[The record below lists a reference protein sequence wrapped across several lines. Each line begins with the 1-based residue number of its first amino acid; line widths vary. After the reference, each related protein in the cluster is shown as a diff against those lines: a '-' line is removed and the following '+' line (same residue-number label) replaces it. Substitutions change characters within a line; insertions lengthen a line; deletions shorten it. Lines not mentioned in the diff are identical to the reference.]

1 MSLNPAALSMPLEW
15 KSPQWWWWWSSW
27 PDEEG
32 GSPPFI
38 LGSWPSSTPPVLAAM
53 WLSISWRA
61 FSTFSGR
68 PVTSKMGSLSRL
80 GVTMYVWVCCWIRLI
95 VAPFGPTTS
104 PTTRYGTRTCMVTW
118 PGVVGLG
125 GPGGTTLMLGLVP
138 GVLPLLLRLLA
149 RIWLKWSA
157 ADSISLLAAATSSR
171 RPVTTNT
178 GSAPLT
184 GVLIYVLVFALNALI
199 LQPGTHENKRMVIKS
214 KSFKKHDKIDYTS
227 NNFHKVLSYKYY
239 HQCAKWLL
247 RI

>member
-1 MSLNPAALSMPLEW
+1 
-15 KSPQWWWWWSSW
+15 
-27 PDEEG
+27 
-32 GSPPFI
+32 
-38 LGSWPSSTPPVLAAM
+38 
-53 WLSISWRA
+53 
-61 FSTFSGR
+61 
-68 PVTSKMGSLSRL
+68 
-80 GVTMYVWVCCWIRLI
+80 
-95 VAPFGPTTS
+95 
-104 PTTRYGTRTCMVTW
+104 MVTW

-199 LQPGTHENKRMVIKS
+199 LQPGTHENKRMVNKS
-214 KSFKKHDKIDYTS
+214 KSFKKHDKIDYIRTTS
-227 NNFHKVLSYKYY
+227 TRYYRINIIINVLNGYLVFNIHWINNFIILCITKRIQILRYY
-239 HQCAKWLL
+239 NVSCCAGFCICIWV
-247 RI
+247 IIF